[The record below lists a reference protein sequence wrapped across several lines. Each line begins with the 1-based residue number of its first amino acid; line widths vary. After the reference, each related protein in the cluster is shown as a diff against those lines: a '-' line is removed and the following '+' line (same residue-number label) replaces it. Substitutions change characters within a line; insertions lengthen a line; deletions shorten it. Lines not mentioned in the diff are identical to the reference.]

1 VAQVDEVQGEDDE
14 QAQAAI
20 PDDFKTKPNLDRKAS
35 EPDPELPRHL
45 KSNMTSDTAA
55 NGVKQGDIGS
65 SVSVVSSG
73 SMGSKGSD
81 KKEVVV
87 LKDLDCRGEED
98 GCMWWECAWEAMDGI
113 GGTNKKG
120 KRCFDRVRIYWKD
133 IQES

>member
-1 VAQVDEVQGEDDE
+1 MQAVVAKVDEVQGEDDE

-45 KSNMTSDTAA
+45 KSNAA
-55 NGVKQGDIGS
+55 VNGMGQDGGS
-65 SVSVVSSG
+65 AVSVVSS
-73 SMGSKGSD
+73 SSKSSGG

-87 LKDLDCRGEED
+87 LKDLDCRGEGDE
-98 GCMWWECAWEAMDGI
+98 GMWWECAWEAMDGI

-120 KRCFDRVRIYWKD
+120 KRCFDRVRIYWRE